1 MFDEL
6 AIQGYQ
12 QTVRHVIFNIY
23 DTLVDK
29 YLEGIFIYIIEKK
42 KKKKLFEYNNDFLFI
57 L

>member
-29 YLEGIFIYIIEKK
+29 YLEGIFIYIIENK